1 MPSTAFA
8 VTFAQM
14 LRDAEALV
22 DTYSRLVALVPPPQ
36 GALDAVTRAVVVAC
50 LSAWEAFVETLIV
63 EAVEAMR
70 PPAGPLGSW
79 PSHKATVLGETKRFN
94 TPNPENVKT
103 LLSLTLGLPDVT
115 QGWSWPGSTVAVA
128 VQDLTNAMRLRNQI
142 AHGVNPRP
150 TVSYQYASR
159 LLDFFRELGLAAD
172 QTVRAHLVN
181 ALAVPAPWAP

>member
-1 MPSTAFA
+1 MPSNAF
-8 VTFAQM
+8 TTTLDQM
-14 LRDAEALV
+14 LRDAVALI
-22 DTYSRLVALVPPPQ
+22 DTYDRLVALVPPPQ
-36 GALDAVTRAVVVAC
+36 DELDAVTRAVVVAC
-50 LSAWEAFVETLIV
+50 LSAWEAFVEELVI
-63 EAVEAMR
+63 EAVEALR
-70 PPAGPLGSW
+70 PPVGPLGSW

-103 LLSLTLGLPDVT
+103 LLSLTLGLPDLT
-115 QGWSWPGSTVAVA
+115 QGWSWPGYTTAVA

-181 ALAVPAPWAP
+181 ALAVPAPWPP